1 MLGHDPLFFVSW
13 QMMGMKRGLKVF
25 WMIMRM
31 QMRPLVA
38 ITCTVHSRVVLT
50 SLAQLKIGRRHYLGT
65 VLYEVDERGEEE
77 LEESVHLQKQ
87 EFLLGF
93 I

>member
-38 ITCTVHSRVVLT
+38 ITCTVQCS
-50 SLAQLKIGRRHYLGT
+50 
-65 VLYEVDERGEEE
+65 
-77 LEESVHLQKQ
+77 HL
-87 EFLLGF
+87 LL
-93 I
+93 